1 VPPQALLRPPSRVT
15 GFLQTL
21 VNGLLLG
28 GVYALAA
35 SGLTLVFGVMNVINV
50 AHGAMLIL
58 AAYLTYAL
66 WTHTGIDPILSI
78 LITTPVMFGF
88 GWMLYRGAISR
99 IAGAP
104 ASMSVLLTFAIAL
117 MIEGS
122 LGLVFK
128 GTFKSVT
135 PSYFDDSIKI
145 GTIYVRTARL
155 YACGTAVV
163 ILVALML
170 VLTKTWL
177 GRAIRASAQNPQV
190 ARLVG
195 IDVRAVAAFAF
206 ALGVATTGAGGSLIS
221 VLYPFLPASHY
232 QWISRLLGVIV
243 LGGMGS
249 LPGAVIGALAIGV
262 GETMTT
268 AYISPEWQTA
278 VPYVVIFVVL
288 LVRPQGILGK
298 RTRQDVVTA

>member
-1 VPPQALLRPPSRVT
+1 MS

-58 AAYLTYAL
+58 AAYLTFAL

-78 LITTPVMFGF
+78 LITTPVMFAF
-88 GWMLYRGAISR
+88 GWLLYRLTIRRLS
-99 IAGAP
+99 GAP

-117 MIEGS
+117 IIEGT
-122 LGLVFK
+122 LGLIYK
-128 GTFKSVT
+128 GNFKSVT
-135 PSYFDDSIKI
+135 PGYFDRSFRV
-145 GTIYVRTARL
+145 GAIYIPNARL
-155 YACGTAVV
+155 YACGTAVIV
-163 ILVALML
+163 LGALAL

-195 IDVRAVAAFAF
+195 IDVGAVAAFAF

-249 LPGAVIGALAIGV
+249 LPGAVLAALAMGV

-268 AYISPEWQTA
+268 AYISPQWQTA
-278 VPYVVIFVVL
+278 VPYVVIFIVL
-288 LVRPQGILGK
+288 LLRPQGLLGT
-298 RTRQDVVTA
+298 RTRGDVVTT

>member
-1 VPPQALLRPPSRVT
+1 L
-15 GFLQTL
+15 
-21 VNGLLLG
+21 NGLLLG

-58 AAYLTYAL
+58 AAYLTYTI
-66 WTHTGIDPILSI
+66 WSHTGIDPILSI

-88 GWMLYRGAISR
+88 GWLLYRLAIR
-99 IAGAP
+99 RLAGTA

-122 LGLVFK
+122 LGLVYN

-135 PSYFDDSIKI
+135 PGYFDTAMKVGS
-145 GTIYVRTARL
+145 IYVTTARL
-155 YACGTAVV
+155 YACATALV
-163 ILVALML
+163 IILGLFL
-170 VLTKTWL
+170 VLTKTWV

-190 ARLVG
+190 AQLVG
-195 IDVRAVAAFAF
+195 IDVKAVAAFAF

-268 AYISPEWQTA
+268 AYISPSWQTA

-288 LVRPQGILGK
+288 LVRPQGLLGR